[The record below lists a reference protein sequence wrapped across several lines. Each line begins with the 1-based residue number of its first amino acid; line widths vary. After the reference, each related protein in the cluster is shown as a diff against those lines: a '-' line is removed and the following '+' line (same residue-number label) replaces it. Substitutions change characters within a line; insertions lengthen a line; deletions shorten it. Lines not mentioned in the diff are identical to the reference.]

1 MISEQQAVD
10 PTKVA
15 IYIRWSTEDQSEGT
29 TLEVQSQTCRAYLLS
44 QGWAVNDDLLFIDDG
59 YSGGTLERPAMTR
72 LRQTVDRAEVDCV
85 VVYKLDRLS
94 RSVVDTVN
102 LVCREWEGKCSIK
115 SAREPIDTTT
125 HAGKMF
131 FYTLVNYA
139 EWERS
144 VIRERTFSGKMRRAQ
159 EGRNP
164 GFKPPYGYLPGEA
177 GAFALVD
184 GEAAI
189 VRRIYRQYLSGM
201 GIRQIVTGLNKEG
214 IRPREARA
222 WGQSTVQRI
231 LANPAYTGRLEYG
244 RRRQVGQ
251 SRVKKRAVVAV
262 DSKLI
267 PPIISREDWDA
278 VQTLKETR
286 PGFGRGQ
293 GSGRAAVSRSLLT
306 GLLKCRCGHG
316 FAGKSMS
323 HPYTYYRCL
332 GAHMKSSVYCDCGGI
347 RQDLLD
353 HLVVAS
359 LRQLYGGEEAK
370 RRLVR
375 QATAQFERQLVEAKA
390 GLRSLSDDR
399 ERLDSEEQRLKRM
412 LRAGELTVPEYR
424 EVKADLEQEGADLR
438 QREAKLQ
445 LMEKQA
451 LAGLNGQ
458 QRLLESLR
466 QVDEWDRLDHIS
478 QKQVLRQFIQEIRAF
493 RAQRS
498 ETVECHIV
506 WRWDTERA
514 GEPPIPAEQH
524 EVMEQ
529 PQGAPPR
536 NGKRDGGGRF
546 VKATQ

>member
-1 MISEQQAVD
+1 MISEQMTVD

-29 TLEVQSQTCRAYLLS
+29 TLEVQSETCRAYLVS
-44 QGWAVNDDLLFIDDG
+44 QGWVVNDELIFIDDG
-59 YSGGTLERPAMTR
+59 YSGGSLDRPAMTK
-72 LRQTVDRAEVDCV
+72 LRGCVAAGDVDCV

-102 LVCREWEGKCSIK
+102 LVCREWDGKCSIK
-115 SAREPIDTTT
+115 SAREPIDTTS

-144 VIRERTFSGKMRRAQ
+144 VIKERTFSGKMRRAQ

-164 GFKPPYGYLPGEA
+164 GFRPPYGYIPGEG
-177 GAFALVD
+177 GAFVVVPE
-184 GEAAI
+184 EAAI
-189 VRRIYRQYLSGM
+189 VQRLFREYLSGM
-201 GIRQIVTGLNKEG
+201 GLRQIVTRLNKEG
-214 IRPREARA
+214 IPPREARA
-222 WGQSTVQRI
+222 WGQSSVQRI

-251 SRVKKRAVVAV
+251 SRVKKQAVIAV

-267 PPIISREDWDA
+267 PPIIAKEDWEA
-278 VQTLKETR
+278 VQAVKATR
-286 PGFGRGQ
+286 PGFGKGQ
-293 GSGRAAVSRSLLT
+293 GSGRANVARSLLT

-323 HPYTYYRCL
+323 YPYTYYRCM
-332 GAHMKSSVYCDCGGI
+332 GVHMKGSAYCSCGGI

-353 HLVVAS
+353 NLVVGA

-370 RRLVR
+370 ARLVR

-390 GLRSLSDDR
+390 GLRALSDDR
-399 ERLDSEEQRLKRM
+399 ERLDGEEQRLKRM

-438 QREAKLQ
+438 DREAKLQ

-506 WRWDTERA
+506 WRWDAERA
-514 GEPPIPAEQH
+514 GEPPIPAEQY

-529 PQGAPPR
+529 PQGAPPK
-536 NGKRDGGGRF
+536 NSKRDGGGRF
-546 VKATQ
+546 VEAT